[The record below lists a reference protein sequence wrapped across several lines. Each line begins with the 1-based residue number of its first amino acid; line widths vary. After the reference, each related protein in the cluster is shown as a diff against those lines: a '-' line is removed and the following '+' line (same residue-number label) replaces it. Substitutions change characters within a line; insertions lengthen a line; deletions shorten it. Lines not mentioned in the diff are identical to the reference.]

1 MRIFLTGGSGFIGR
15 YLIRE
20 LNGNQILALT
30 RRKPKLG
37 SLAGV
42 EWLFGDLEQT
52 DQWEEKLMQ
61 FAPEVCIHLA
71 WEGLPD
77 YSREVSEKNVKMSAN
92 LFTVLRRANV
102 RRIVALGSCWEYGD
116 VQGRVS
122 EAQDTKPK
130 SHFAMAKVQ
139 VCESFV
145 KESSIAGIE
154 FVWQRIFFSYGPGQR
169 TAALLPTV
177 VTALENYQL
186 PEIKSPDSAQDFVF
200 ISDVAE
206 AIALTSTRSKVEGI
220 FNVGSGQL
228 TQIGDFVN
236 IVSAQLG
243 STFRTSVSGEPI
255 GMFASV
261 EKLKRDV
268 GWEPKYSLQQGVA
281 ETVKALK
288 KKSDK

>member
-30 RRKPKLG
+30 RRKPEMG

-52 DQWEEKLMQ
+52 DQWEEKLIQ
-61 FAPEVCIHLA
+61 FGPEVCIHLA

-77 YSREVSEKNVKMSAN
+77 YSKEVSEKNVKLSAN
-92 LFTVLRRANV
+92 LFTLLRRANV

-116 VQGRVS
+116 VQGRIS

-139 VCESFV
+139 VCESFI
-145 KESSIAGIE
+145 KESSVAGIE
-154 FVWQRIFFSYGPGQR
+154 FVWQRVFFSYGPGQR
-169 TAALLPTV
+169 TTALLPTV
-177 VTALENYQL
+177 VTALENHQL
-186 PEIKSPDSAQDFVF
+186 PKIKSPDLAQDFVF

-206 AIALTSTRSKVEGI
+206 AIALTSTRSKIEGI

-228 TQIGDFVN
+228 TQVGDFVN
-236 IVSAQLG
+236 LVSAQLG
-243 STFRTSVSGEPI
+243 STFRTHTSREPI

-261 EKLKRDV
+261 EKLKREV
-268 GWEPKYSLQQGVA
+268 GWEPKHSLQQGVA

-288 KKSDK
+288 RKSD

>member
-1 MRIFLTGGSGFIGR
+1 MRVFLTGGSGFIGR

-20 LNGNQILALT
+20 LNGNKILALT
-30 RRKPKLG
+30 RRKPKFG
-37 SLAGV
+37 SRAGV

-52 DQWEEKLMQ
+52 DQWEEKLVQ

-77 YSREVSEKNVKMSAN
+77 YSKEVSEKNVKLSAN

-116 VQGRVS
+116 VQGRIS

-130 SHFAMAKVQ
+130 SYFAMAKVQ
-139 VCESFV
+139 VCESFM
-145 KESSIAGIE
+145 KGSSVAGIE

-169 TAALLPTV
+169 TTALLPTV

-186 PEIKSPDSAQDFVF
+186 PEVKSPDLAQDFVF

-206 AIALTSTRSKVEGI
+206 AIALVSTRSKVEGI

-228 TQIGDFVN
+228 TQVGDFVN
-236 IVSAQLG
+236 LVSAQLG
-243 STFRTSVSGEPI
+243 STFHMHVSGEPN

-261 EKLKRDV
+261 EKLKKDV
-268 GWEPKYSLQQGVA
+268 GWEPKHSLQQGVA

-288 KKSDK
+288 KKSD

>member
-30 RRKPKLG
+30 RKKPKLG
-37 SLAGV
+37 SSVGV
-42 EWLFGDLEQT
+42 EWLYGDLEQT
-52 DQWEEKLMQ
+52 SRWEEKLIQ
-61 FAPEVCIHLA
+61 FNPEVCIHLA

-77 YSREVSEKNVKMSAN
+77 YSKEVSEKNVKLSAN
-92 LFTVLRRANV
+92 LFRVLRKANV
-102 RRIVALGSCWEYGD
+102 RRIAALGSCWEYGD
-116 VQGRVS
+116 VQGQVS
-122 EAQDTKPK
+122 ETQDTKPN

-139 VCESFV
+139 VCESFM
-145 KESSIAGIE
+145 KESSAVGME

-169 TAALLPTV
+169 TVALLPTV
-177 VTALENYQL
+177 VTALESHQL

-243 STFRTSVSGEPI
+243 STFRTHVSGEPI

-268 GWEPKYSLQQGVA
+268 GWESKYSLQQGVA
-281 ETVKALK
+281 ETLKALK
-288 KKSDK
+288 KNSDK

>member
-1 MRIFLTGGSGFIGR
+1 MRIFITGGSGFIGR

-30 RRKPKLG
+30 RRKPKMG

-52 DQWEEKLMQ
+52 DQWEEKLIQ
-61 FAPEVCIHLA
+61 FGPEVCIHLA

-77 YSREVSEKNVKMSAN
+77 YSKEVSEKNVKLSAN
-92 LFTVLRRANV
+92 LFTLLRRANV

-116 VQGRVS
+116 VQGRIS

-139 VCESFV
+139 VCESFI
-145 KESSIAGIE
+145 KESSVAGIE
-154 FVWQRIFFSYGPGQR
+154 FVWQRVFFSYGPGQR
-169 TAALLPTV
+169 TTALLPTV
-177 VTALENYQL
+177 VTALENHQL
-186 PEIKSPDSAQDFVF
+186 PKIKSPDLAQDFVF

-206 AIALTSTRSKVEGI
+206 AIALTSTRSKIEGI

-228 TQIGDFVN
+228 TQVGDFVN
-236 IVSAQLG
+236 LVSAQLG
-243 STFRTSVSGEPI
+243 STFRTHTSREPI

-261 EKLKRDV
+261 EKLKREV
-268 GWEPKYSLQQGVA
+268 GWEPKHSLQQGVA

-288 KKSDK
+288 RKSD

>member
-1 MRIFLTGGSGFIGR
+1 MRIFLTGGSGFIGS

-37 SLAGV
+37 SFAGV

-52 DQWEEKLMQ
+52 DEWEEKLIQ

-77 YSREVSEKNVKMSAN
+77 YAREVSEKNVKLSAN

-116 VQGRVS
+116 IQGQVV
-122 EAQDTKPK
+122 ETQDTKPK
-130 SHFAMAKVQ
+130 SFFAMAKVQ
-139 VCESFV
+139 VCESFM
-145 KESSIAGIE
+145 KESSVAGIE

-169 TAALLPTV
+169 TTALLPTV

-186 PEIKSPDSAQDFVF
+186 PEIKSPDLAQDFVF

-206 AIALTSTRSKVEGI
+206 AIAITSTRSKVEGI
-220 FNVGSGQL
+220 FNIGSGQL
-228 TQIGDFVN
+228 TQVGDFVN
-236 IVSAQLG
+236 LVSAQLE
-243 STFRTSVSGEPI
+243 STFRTHVSGEPI
-255 GMFASV
+255 GMYASV
-261 EKLKRDV
+261 KKLKKDV
-268 GWEPKYSLQQGVA
+268 GWEPKHSLQQGVA

-288 KKSDK
+288 KKSD

>member
-1 MRIFLTGGSGFIGR
+1 MRIFITGGSGFIGR

-30 RRKPKLG
+30 RRKPKMG

-52 DQWEEKLMQ
+52 DQWEEKLIQ
-61 FAPEVCIHLA
+61 FGPEVCIHLA

-77 YSREVSEKNVKMSAN
+77 YSKEVSEKNVKLSAN
-92 LFTVLRRANV
+92 LFTLLRRANV

-116 VQGRVS
+116 VQGRIS

-139 VCESFV
+139 VCESFI
-145 KESSIAGIE
+145 KESSVAGIE
-154 FVWQRIFFSYGPGQR
+154 FVWQRVFFSYGPGQR
-169 TAALLPTV
+169 TTALLPTV
-177 VTALENYQL
+177 VTALENHQL
-186 PEIKSPDSAQDFVF
+186 PKIKSPDLAQDFVF

-206 AIALTSTRSKVEGI
+206 AIALTSTRSKIEGI

-228 TQIGDFVN
+228 TQVGDFVN
-236 IVSAQLG
+236 LVSAQLG
-243 STFRTSVSGEPI
+243 STFRTHTSREPI

-261 EKLKRDV
+261 EKLKREV
-268 GWEPKYSLQQGVA
+268 GWEPKHSLQQGVV

-288 KKSDK
+288 RKSD

>member
-1 MRIFLTGGSGFIGR
+1 MRIFLTGGSGFIGH

-30 RRKPKLG
+30 RKKPKLA
-37 SLAGV
+37 SSVGV

-52 DQWEEKLMQ
+52 DRWEEELRQ

-77 YSREVSEKNVKMSAN
+77 YSKEISEKNVKLSAN
-92 LFTVLRRANV
+92 LFAVLRRAEV

-116 VQGRVS
+116 IQGRVA
-122 EAQDTKPK
+122 ETQDTKPK
-130 SHFAMAKVQ
+130 SHFAAAKVQ
-139 VCESFV
+139 VCESFM
-145 KESSIAGIE
+145 KESSAAGME
-154 FVWQRIFFSYGPGQR
+154 FVWPRIFFSYGPGQR
-169 TAALLPTV
+169 AKALLPTV
-177 VTALENYQL
+177 VAALESHQL
-186 PEIKSPDSAQDFVF
+186 PKIKSPDLAQDFVF

-206 AIALTSTRSKVEGI
+206 AIALSSTRSKVEGI

-228 TQIGDFVN
+228 TQVGDFVN

-243 STFRTSVSGEPI
+243 STFRTHVSGESI

-261 EKLKRDV
+261 EKLKRVV
-268 GWEPKYSLQQGVA
+268 GWEPKYSLQVGVA
-281 ETVKALK
+281 ETVTALRK
-288 KKSDK
+288 NAV

>member
-1 MRIFLTGGSGFIGR
+1 MRVFLTGGSGFIGS

-30 RRKPKLG
+30 RKKPKLG
-37 SLAGV
+37 SSDGV

-52 DQWEEKLMQ
+52 DRWEEKLIQ

-77 YSREVSEKNVKMSAN
+77 YSKEVSEKNVKLSAN
-92 LFTVLRRANV
+92 LFAVLRRANV
-102 RRIVALGSCWEYGD
+102 QRIVALGSCWEYGD
-116 VQGRVS
+116 AQGQVV
-122 EAQDTKPK
+122 ETQDTKPK

-139 VCESFV
+139 VCESFM
-145 KESSIAGIE
+145 KESSASGIE
-154 FVWQRIFFSYGPGQR
+154 FVWQRVFFSYGPGQR

-177 VTALENYQL
+177 MTALENHQL
-186 PEIKSPDSAQDFVF
+186 PKIKSPDLAHDFIF

-228 TQIGDFVN
+228 TQVGDFVN
-236 IVSAQLG
+236 IVSAELG
-243 STFRTSVSGEPI
+243 STFRTYISGEPI

-261 EKLKRDV
+261 EMLKREV
-268 GWEPKYSLQQGVA
+268 GWQPKYSLRQGVA

-288 KKSDK
+288 KKSD

>member
-1 MRIFLTGGSGFIGR
+1 MRIFLTGGSGFIGH

-30 RRKPKLG
+30 RKKQKLG
-37 SLAGV
+37 SSVGV

-52 DQWEEKLMQ
+52 DRWEEELRQ

-77 YSREVSEKNVKMSAN
+77 YSKEISEKNVKLSAN
-92 LFTVLRRANV
+92 LFAVLRRAEV

-116 VQGRVS
+116 IQGRVA
-122 EAQDTKPK
+122 ETQDTKPK
-130 SHFAMAKVQ
+130 SHFATAKVQ
-139 VCESFV
+139 VCESFM
-145 KESSIAGIE
+145 KESSAAGME
-154 FVWQRIFFSYGPGQR
+154 FVWPRIFFSYGPGQR
-169 TAALLPTV
+169 AKALLPTV
-177 VTALENYQL
+177 VAALESHQI
-186 PEIKSPDSAQDFVF
+186 PKIKSPDLAQDFVF

-206 AIALTSTRSKVEGI
+206 AIALSSTQSKVEGI

-228 TQIGDFVN
+228 TQVGDFVN

-243 STFRTSVSGEPI
+243 STFRTHVSGESI

-261 EKLKRDV
+261 EKLKRVV
-268 GWEPKYSLQQGVA
+268 GWEPKYSLQVGVA
-281 ETVKALK
+281 ETVTALRK
-288 KKSDK
+288 NAV

>member
-1 MRIFLTGGSGFIGR
+1 MRVFLTGGSGFIGS

-30 RRKPKLG
+30 RKKLK
-37 SLAGV
+37 SSSSVGV
-42 EWLFGDLEQT
+42 EWLLGDLVQT
-52 DQWEEKLMQ
+52 DRWEEKLIQ

-77 YSREVSEKNVKMSAN
+77 YSKEVSEKNVKLSAN
-92 LFTVLRRANV
+92 LFAVLRRANV
-102 RRIVALGSCWEYGD
+102 GRIVALGSCWEYGD
-116 VQGRVS
+116 IQGQVV
-122 EAQDTKPK
+122 ETQDTKPK

-139 VCESFV
+139 VCESFM
-145 KESSIAGIE
+145 KESSAVGME

-169 TAALLPTV
+169 NAALLPTV
-177 VTALENYQL
+177 VTALENHQL
-186 PEIKSPDSAQDFVF
+186 PKIKSPDLAQDFVF

-206 AIALTSTRSKVEGI
+206 AIALTSTLSKVEGI

-228 TQIGDFVN
+228 TQVGDFVN
-236 IVSAQLG
+236 LISAQLG
-243 STFRTSVSGEPI
+243 STFRTHVSGEPI

-268 GWEPKYSLQQGVA
+268 GWKSKYSLQHGVA

-288 KKSDK
+288 KRSD

>member
-1 MRIFLTGGSGFIGR
+1 M
-15 YLIRE
+15 IRE

-52 DQWEEKLMQ
+52 DQWEEKLMR

-116 VQGRVS
+116 IQGQVV
-122 EAQDTKPK
+122 ETQDTKPK

-139 VCESFV
+139 VCESFM
-145 KESSIAGIE
+145 KESLVAGIE

-169 TAALLPTV
+169 TTALLPTV

-186 PEIKSPDSAQDFVF
+186 PEIKSPDLAQDFVF

-206 AIALTSTRSKVEGI
+206 AIALVSTRSKVEGI

-228 TQIGDFVN
+228 TQVGDFVN
-236 IVSAQLG
+236 LVSAQLE
-243 STFRTSVSGEPI
+243 STFRTHVSGEPI
-255 GMFASV
+255 GMYASV
-261 EKLKRDV
+261 KKLKKDV
-268 GWEPKYSLQQGVA
+268 GWEPKHSLQQGVA

-288 KKSDK
+288 KKSD

>member
-1 MRIFLTGGSGFIGR
+1 MRIFLTGGSGFIGH

-30 RRKPKLG
+30 RRKSKFG

-52 DQWEEKLMQ
+52 DQWEEKLIQ

-77 YSREVSEKNVKMSAN
+77 YSREVSEKNVKLSAN

-139 VCESFV
+139 VCESFM
-145 KESSIAGIE
+145 KESLVAGIE

-169 TAALLPTV
+169 TTALLPTV

-186 PEIKSPDSAQDFVF
+186 PEIKSPNLAQDFVF

-206 AIALTSTRSKVEGI
+206 AIALTSTRSKVGGI

-228 TQIGDFVN
+228 TQVGDFVN
-236 IVSAQLG
+236 LVSAQLG
-243 STFRTSVSGEPI
+243 STFRKHVSGEPI

-261 EKLKRDV
+261 EKLKTDV
-268 GWEPKYSLQQGVA
+268 GWEPKHSLQQGVA

>member
-1 MRIFLTGGSGFIGR
+1 M
-15 YLIRE
+15 
-20 LNGNQILALT
+20 
-30 RRKPKLG
+30 G

-52 DQWEEKLMQ
+52 DQWEEKLIQ
-61 FAPEVCIHLA
+61 FGPEVCIHLA

-77 YSREVSEKNVKMSAN
+77 YSKEVSEKNVKLSAN
-92 LFTVLRRANV
+92 LFTLLRRANV

-116 VQGRVS
+116 VQGRIS

-139 VCESFV
+139 VCESFI
-145 KESSIAGIE
+145 KESSVAGIE
-154 FVWQRIFFSYGPGQR
+154 FVWQRVFFSYGPGQR
-169 TAALLPTV
+169 TTALLPTV
-177 VTALENYQL
+177 VTALENHQL
-186 PEIKSPDSAQDFVF
+186 PKIESPDLAQDFVF

-206 AIALTSTRSKVEGI
+206 AIALTSTRSKIEGI
-220 FNVGSGQL
+220 FNIGSGQL
-228 TQIGDFVN
+228 TQVGDFVN
-236 IVSAQLG
+236 LVSAQLG
-243 STFRTSVSGEPI
+243 STFRTHASGEPI

-268 GWEPKYSLQQGVA
+268 GWELKHSLQQGVA

-288 KKSDK
+288 KKSD

>member
-1 MRIFLTGGSGFIGR
+1 MRIFITGGSGFIGR

-30 RRKPKLG
+30 RRKPEMG

-52 DQWEEKLMQ
+52 DQWEEKLIQ
-61 FAPEVCIHLA
+61 FGPEVCIHLA

-77 YSREVSEKNVKMSAN
+77 YSKEVSEKNVKLSAN
-92 LFTVLRRANV
+92 LFTLLRRANV

-116 VQGRVS
+116 VQGRIS
-122 EAQDTKPK
+122 EAQDTNPK

-139 VCESFV
+139 VCESFI
-145 KESSIAGIE
+145 KESSVAGIE
-154 FVWQRIFFSYGPGQR
+154 FVWQRVFFSYGPGQR
-169 TAALLPTV
+169 TTALLPTV
-177 VTALENYQL
+177 VTALENHQL
-186 PEIKSPDSAQDFVF
+186 PKIKSPDLAQDFVF

-206 AIALTSTRSKVEGI
+206 AIALTSTRSKIEGI

-228 TQIGDFVN
+228 TQVGDFVN
-236 IVSAQLG
+236 LVSAQLG
-243 STFRTSVSGEPI
+243 STFRTHTSREPI

-261 EKLKRDV
+261 EKLKREV
-268 GWEPKYSLQQGVA
+268 GWEPKHSLQQGVA

-288 KKSDK
+288 RKSD

>member
-1 MRIFLTGGSGFIGR
+1 MRIFLTGGSGFIGH

-30 RRKPKLG
+30 RKKLKLG
-37 SLAGV
+37 SSVGV

-52 DQWEEKLMQ
+52 DRWEEELRQ

-77 YSREVSEKNVKMSAN
+77 YSKEISEKNVKLSAN
-92 LFTVLRRANV
+92 LFAVLRRAEV

-116 VQGRVS
+116 IQGRVA
-122 EAQDTKPK
+122 ETQDTKPK
-130 SHFAMAKVQ
+130 SHFAAAKVQ
-139 VCESFV
+139 VCESFM
-145 KESSIAGIE
+145 KESSAAGME
-154 FVWQRIFFSYGPGQR
+154 FVWPRVFFSYGPGQR
-169 TAALLPTV
+169 AKALLPTV
-177 VTALENYQL
+177 VAALESHQI
-186 PEIKSPDSAQDFVF
+186 PKIKSPDLAQDFVF

-206 AIALTSTRSKVEGI
+206 AIALSSTRSKVEGI

-228 TQIGDFVN
+228 TQVGDFVN

-243 STFRTSVSGEPI
+243 STFRTHVSGESI

-261 EKLKRDV
+261 EKLKRVV
-268 GWEPKYSLQQGVA
+268 GWEPKYSLQVGVA
-281 ETVKALK
+281 ETVTALRK
-288 KKSDK
+288 NAV

>member
-1 MRIFLTGGSGFIGR
+1 MRIFITGGSGFIGR

-30 RRKPKLG
+30 RRKPEMG

-52 DQWEEKLMQ
+52 DQWEEKLIQ
-61 FAPEVCIHLA
+61 FGPEVCIHLA

-77 YSREVSEKNVKMSAN
+77 YSKEVSEKNVKLSAN
-92 LFTVLRRANV
+92 LFTLLRRANV

-116 VQGRVS
+116 VQGRIS

-139 VCESFV
+139 VCESFI
-145 KESSIAGIE
+145 KESSVAGIE
-154 FVWQRIFFSYGPGQR
+154 FVWQRVFFSYGPGQR

-177 VTALENYQL
+177 VTALEDHQL
-186 PEIKSPDSAQDFVF
+186 PKIKSPDLAQDFVF

-206 AIALTSTRSKVEGI
+206 AIAITSTRSKVEGI

-228 TQIGDFVN
+228 TQVGDFVN
-236 IVSAQLG
+236 IVAAELG
-243 STFRTSVSGEPI
+243 STFRTHVLGEPL

-261 EKLKRDV
+261 EKLKREV
-268 GWEPKYSLQQGVA
+268 GWEPKHSLQQGVA

-288 KKSDK
+288 RKSD

>member
-1 MRIFLTGGSGFIGR
+1 MRIFLTGGSGFIGS
-15 YLIRE
+15 YLIKE

-37 SLAGV
+37 SSVGV

-52 DQWEEKLMQ
+52 DQWEEKLIQ

-77 YSREVSEKNVKMSAN
+77 YSKEVSEKNVKLSSN
-92 LFTVLRRANV
+92 LFAVLRRASV
-102 RRIVALGSCWEYGD
+102 GRIVALGSCWEYGD
-116 VQGRVS
+116 IQGQVV
-122 EAQDTKPK
+122 ETQDTKPK

-139 VCESFV
+139 VCESFM
-145 KESSIAGIE
+145 KESSAVGME

-169 TAALLPTV
+169 NAALLPTV
-177 VTALENYQL
+177 VTALENHQL
-186 PEIKSPDSAQDFVF
+186 PRIKSPDLAQDFVF
-200 ISDVAE
+200 ISDVVE
-206 AIALTSTRSKVEGI
+206 AIAITSTRSKVEGI

-228 TQIGDFVN
+228 TQVGDFVN
-236 IVSAQLG
+236 LVSAQLG
-243 STFRTSVSGEPI
+243 STFRTHVSGEPI

-261 EKLKRDV
+261 EKLKREV
-268 GWEPKYSLQQGVA
+268 GWKPKYSLRQGVA

-288 KKSDK
+288 KKSD

>member
-1 MRIFLTGGSGFIGR
+1 M
-15 YLIRE
+15 
-20 LNGNQILALT
+20 
-30 RRKPKLG
+30 KL
-37 SLAGV
+37 
-42 EWLFGDLEQT
+42 
-52 DQWEEKLMQ
+52 
-61 FAPEVCIHLA
+61 
-71 WEGLPD
+71 
-77 YSREVSEKNVKMSAN
+77 SAN

-139 VCESFV
+139 VCESFM
-145 KESSIAGIE
+145 KESAVAGIE

-169 TAALLPTV
+169 TTALLPTV

-186 PEIKSPDSAQDFVF
+186 PEIKSPDLAQDFVF

-220 FNVGSGQL
+220 FNIGSGQL
-228 TQIGDFVN
+228 TQVGDFVN
-236 IVSAQLG
+236 LVSAQLG
-243 STFRTSVSGEPI
+243 STFRTHVSGEPI

-261 EKLKRDV
+261 EKLKKDV
-268 GWEPKYSLQQGVA
+268 GWEPKHSLQQGVA

-288 KKSDK
+288 KKSD

>member
-1 MRIFLTGGSGFIGR
+1 MRVFLTGGSGFIGS

-30 RRKPKLG
+30 RKKPKLG
-37 SLAGV
+37 SSDGV

-52 DQWEEKLMQ
+52 DQWEEKLIQ

-77 YSREVSEKNVKMSAN
+77 YSKEVSEKNVKLSAN
-92 LFTVLRRANV
+92 LFAVLRRANV
-102 RRIVALGSCWEYGD
+102 QRIVALGSCWEYGD
-116 VQGRVS
+116 IQGQVV
-122 EAQDTKPK
+122 ETQDTKPK

-139 VCESFV
+139 VCESFM
-145 KESSIAGIE
+145 EQSSAVGME

-169 TAALLPTV
+169 NAALLPTV
-177 VTALENYQL
+177 VTALENHQL
-186 PEIKSPDSAQDFVF
+186 PKIKSPDLAQDFVF

-206 AIALTSTRSKVEGI
+206 AIALTSTLSKVEGI

-228 TQIGDFVN
+228 TQVGDFVN
-236 IVSAQLG
+236 LVSAQLG
-243 STFRTSVSGEPI
+243 STFRTHVSGEPI

-261 EKLKRDV
+261 EKLKQEV
-268 GWEPKYSLQQGVA
+268 EWQPKYSLQQGVA

-288 KKSDK
+288 RKSD

>member
-1 MRIFLTGGSGFIGR
+1 MRVFLTGGSGFIGS

-37 SLAGV
+37 SFAGV

-52 DQWEEKLMQ
+52 DEWEEKLIQ

-77 YSREVSEKNVKMSAN
+77 YSREVSEKNVNLSAN

-116 VQGRVS
+116 IQGQVV
-122 EAQDTKPK
+122 ETQDTKPK

-139 VCESFV
+139 VCESFM
-145 KESSIAGIE
+145 KESLVAGIE

-169 TAALLPTV
+169 TTALLPTV

-186 PEIKSPDSAQDFVF
+186 PEIKSPDLAQDFVF

-206 AIALTSTRSKVEGI
+206 AIALVSTRSKVEGI

-228 TQIGDFVN
+228 TQVGDFVN
-236 IVSAQLG
+236 LVSAQLE
-243 STFRTSVSGEPI
+243 STFRTHVSGEPI
-255 GMFASV
+255 GMYASV
-261 EKLKRDV
+261 KKLKKDV
-268 GWEPKYSLQQGVA
+268 GWEPKHSLQQGVA

-288 KKSDK
+288 KKSD

>member
-1 MRIFLTGGSGFIGR
+1 MRIFITGGSGFIGR

-30 RRKPKLG
+30 RRKPEMG

-52 DQWEEKLMQ
+52 DQWEEKLIQ
-61 FAPEVCIHLA
+61 FGPEVCIHLA

-77 YSREVSEKNVKMSAN
+77 YSKAVSEKNVKLSAN
-92 LFTVLRRANV
+92 LFTLLRRANV

-116 VQGRVS
+116 VQGRIS

-139 VCESFV
+139 VCESFI
-145 KESSIAGIE
+145 KESSVAGIE
-154 FVWQRIFFSYGPGQR
+154 FVWQRVFFSYGPGQR
-169 TAALLPTV
+169 TTALLPTV
-177 VTALENYQL
+177 VTALENHQL
-186 PEIKSPDSAQDFVF
+186 PKIKSPDLAQDFVF

-206 AIALTSTRSKVEGI
+206 AIALTSTRSKIEGI

-228 TQIGDFVN
+228 TQVGDFVN
-236 IVSAQLG
+236 LVSAQLG
-243 STFRTSVSGEPI
+243 STFRTHTSREPI

-261 EKLKRDV
+261 EKLKREV
-268 GWEPKYSLQQGVA
+268 GWEPKHSLQQGVA

-288 KKSDK
+288 RKSD

>member
-30 RRKPKLG
+30 RRKPEMG

-52 DQWEEKLMQ
+52 DQWEEKLIQ
-61 FAPEVCIHLA
+61 FGPEVCIHLA

-77 YSREVSEKNVKMSAN
+77 YSKEVSEKNVKLSAN
-92 LFTVLRRANV
+92 LFTLLRRANV

-116 VQGRVS
+116 VQGRIS

-139 VCESFV
+139 VCESFI
-145 KESSIAGIE
+145 KESSVAGIE
-154 FVWQRIFFSYGPGQR
+154 FVWQRVFFSYGPGQR
-169 TAALLPTV
+169 TTALLPTV
-177 VTALENYQL
+177 VTALENHQL
-186 PEIKSPDSAQDFVF
+186 PKIKSPDLAQDFVF

-206 AIALTSTRSKVEGI
+206 AIALTSTRSKIEGI

-228 TQIGDFVN
+228 TQVGDFVYL
-236 IVSAQLG
+236 VSAQLG
-243 STFRTSVSGEPI
+243 STFRTHTSREPI

-261 EKLKRDV
+261 EKLKREV
-268 GWEPKYSLQQGVA
+268 GWEPKHSLQQGVA

-288 KKSDK
+288 RKSD